1 MAEAT
6 LLRDAWLVAGWPGM
20 GNVAVLAGGHLVQ
33 ELQPVRAGHV
43 DPRGYFEVQGV
54 QVSGGIA
61 SAGRLPRSMFFEW
74 RNPAGGRD
82 LLIFVGEAQPT
93 THGYAMC
100 REVADHAAARGV
112 RRVCTFAALA
122 TQMDLGQ
129 VPRVFG
135 VATDAATL
143 KEVGDAGIDPL
154 TDGQVGGLNGL
165 MLAAAAERGLSGV
178 CLLAEIPF
186 YAANAPN
193 PRAAAAALERFTAL
207 TGVEVDRSELLTQAD
222 AVEGQ
227 LAEFLERMGAEG
239 GLGGE
244 DDDEE
249 EDTTDEKPAEGGGGG
264 EAPELDPKT
273 ARRIETLF
281 EQAKVDPSKAVELKR
296 ELDRAGVFKRYENR
310 FLDLFRRAG

>member
-1 MAEAT
+1 
-6 LLRDAWLVAGWPGM
+6 
-20 GNVAVLAGGHLVQ
+20 
-33 ELQPVRAGHV
+33 
-43 DPRGYFEVQGV
+43 
-54 QVSGGIA
+54 
-61 SAGRLPRSMFFEW
+61 
-74 RNPAGGRD
+74 
-82 LLIFVGEAQPT
+82 
-93 THGYAMC
+93 MC
-100 REVADHAAARGV
+100 REVVDLAAERGV

-122 TQMDLGQ
+122 TQLDLGQ
-129 VPRVFG
+129 VPKVYA

-143 KEVGDAGIDPL
+143 KEAGDLGVDPL
-154 TDGQVGGLNGL
+154 ADGQVGGLNGL
-165 MLAAAAERGLSGV
+165 LLAAAVDRGMSGV

-207 TGVEVDRSELLTQAD
+207 TGVEVDRSALLTQAE

-244 DDDEE
+244 GEDEDEE
-249 EDTTDEKPAEGGGGG
+249 EDTPDGTEGEGDGGSAGGGG
-264 EAPELDPKT
+264 PELDPKT

-281 EQAKVDPSKAVELKR
+281 EQAKADPSKAVELKR

>member
-1 MAEAT
+1 
-6 LLRDAWLVAGWPGM
+6 
-20 GNVAVLAGGHLVQ
+20 
-33 ELQPVRAGHV
+33 
-43 DPRGYFEVQGV
+43 VQGV
-54 QVSGGIA
+54 QVSKGIA
-61 SAGRLPRSMFFEW
+61 SAGRLPRSIFFEW

-93 THGYAMC
+93 THGYALC
-100 REVADHAAARGV
+100 REVVDHAAERGV

-122 TQMDLGQ
+122 TQLDLGQ